1 MSTPTAA
8 DQPIWT
14 PAPERAA
21 ASRMAAFTAAAE
33 RASGRRFADYAA
45 LHRWSVLNTETCW
58 ALLWQFLGLQS
69 AVPWSRVL
77 EHPERMPGARWFPEA
92 RLNFAEHLL
101 RYAEARQDDIAIVFR
116 CENGQ
121 RESLTFGAL
130 WAQVG
135 AVAGWLRQVGVGP
148 GDRVAAILPN
158 RPEAIVGML
167 AAASIGAVW
176 SSASP
181 DFGVNGVLDR
191 FGQIEP
197 KVLIGVDGYHYAGKH
212 IDLRERL
219 GQMLAGLPSV
229 EQLVLVPW
237 LAQDAP
243 QPASKPAHL
252 WPDLLETHWG
262 SPLLFAPL
270 PFDHPLYILF
280 SSGTTGKPKCI
291 VHGAGGTLIQHLKEL
306 ALHTDLGSEDRLCYF
321 TTCGWMMWNWMASA
335 LALGTRLVLFDGSPF
350 HPGPEVL
357 WDLVAEEGVTV
368 FGTSAKYLSALEK
381 AGAEPARTHDLSA
394 LRTLLSTGSPL
405 APESFDYV
413 YRAVKDDLLLA
424 SISGGTDIVSCFALG
439 NPMLP
444 VYRGELQC
452 RGLGLAVDV
461 FDDAGNPVVG
471 ERGELVCTQPFP
483 CMPVGFWNDPDGS
496 RYRAAYFQRFAGPNG
511 GIWTHGDFA
520 ELTPRGGLVIYGR
533 SDAVLNP
540 GGVRIGTAELY
551 RVVEG
556 MDAVLE
562 AIAVGQDWQGDQRI
576 LLFVVLREGLTLG
589 DTLVAEVRR
598 RVREQLSPRH
608 VPAEIRQVEAIPR
621 TRSGKIV
628 ELAVADVIHGRE
640 VKNREALAN
649 PEALDAFAA
658 FTWT

>member
-1 MSTPTAA
+1 MTTPDSTE
-8 DQPIWT
+8 QPIWT
-14 PAPERAA
+14 PRPARVD
-21 ASRMAAFTAAAE
+21 ASRMAAFIAAAE
-33 RASGRRFADYAA
+33 GASGHCFADYAA
-45 LHRWSVLNTETCW
+45 LHRWSVLDPEAFW
-58 ALLWQFLGLQS
+58 ALLWAFLDLRAS
-69 AVPWSRVL
+69 TPWRQVV
-77 EHPERMPGARWFPEA
+77 EHPERMPGAHWFPGA

-101 RYAEARQDDIAIVFR
+101 RHAETRADDLAIVFR
-116 CENGQ
+116 CENGE
-121 RESLTFGAL
+121 RETLTFGEL
-130 WAQVG
+130 RAQVG
-135 AVAGWLRQVGVGP
+135 ALTTWLRSVGVGA

-181 DFGVNGVLDR
+181 DFGADGILDR
-191 FGQIEP
+191 FGQITP
-197 KVLIGVDGYHYAGKH
+197 KVVIGIDGYHYGGKR
-212 IDLRERL
+212 IDVRERL
-219 GQMLAGLPSV
+219 ARIAARLPSL

-237 LAQDAP
+237 LAPDAP
-243 QPASKPAHL
+243 PPSEPPAQS
-252 WPDLLETHWG
+252 WPDLIDAHRGGAPVFE
-262 SPLLFAPL
+262 PL

-291 VHGAGGTLIQHLKEL
+291 VHSAGGTLIQHLKEL
-306 ALHTDLGSEDRLCYF
+306 ALHTDLGPADRLCYF

-350 HPGPEVL
+350 HPGPQVL
-357 WDLVAEEGVTV
+357 WDLVAEEAVTA

-381 AGAEPARTHDLSA
+381 AGAEPARIHDLAA

-413 YRAVKDDLLLA
+413 YRAVKEDLLLA

-452 RGLGLAVDV
+452 RGLGLAVAV
-461 FDDAGNPVVG
+461 FDEAGSPVVG
-471 ERGELVCTQPFP
+471 ERGELVCTRPFP
-483 CMPVGFWNDPDGS
+483 CMPVGFWNDPHGA
-496 RYRAAYFQRFAGPNG
+496 RYRAAYFERFPNV
-511 GIWTHGDFA
+511 WTHGDFA
-520 ELTPRGGLVIYGR
+520 ELTPRGGLVIHGR

-551 RVVEG
+551 RVVEA
-556 MDAVLE
+556 MEEVLE
-562 AIAVGQDWQGDQRI
+562 TIAVGQDWQGDQRI
-576 LLFVVLREGLTLG
+576 LLFVVLRDGLALDDSLTE
-589 DTLVAEVRR
+589 TIRR
-598 RVREQLSPRH
+598 RIRAQLTPRH
-608 VPAEIRQVEAIPR
+608 VPAEVREVAAIPR

-640 VKNREALAN
+640 VNNREALAN

-658 FTWT
+658 FSWA